1 MDLTSPALGWQ
12 AVVESL
18 GLAPHPEGGFY
29 RELFRDGDLEN
40 RGAAT
45 GIHFLLPRG
54 VVSHWHRVDAV
65 EIWLWHAGAPLALEM
80 AAPDAAAVAYPLGPD
95 VGPNL
100 GPNLGQ
106 GQALQRI
113 VPKDH
118 WQRAWSTG
126 DWTLVSCIVAPAFL
140 FSGFEM
146 APPGWNPP
154 G

>member
-1 MDLTSPALGWQ
+1 MGLDLSRPGLDAQ
-12 AVVESL
+12 AVIDGL
-18 GLAPHPEGGFY
+18 GLQPHPEGGFY
-29 RELFRDGDLEN
+29 REIYRDGDLAQ

-45 GIHFLLPRG
+45 GIYFLLPRG
-54 VVSHWHRVDAV
+54 AVSHWHRVDAV
-65 EIWLWHAGAPLALEM
+65 EIWLWHAGAGLSLEM
-80 AAPDAAAVAYPLGPD
+80 APPGQRGAVHLLGPKLD
-95 VGPNL
+95 
-100 GPNLGQ
+100 Q
-106 GQALQRI
+106 GEALQRS

-118 WQRAWSTG
+118 WQRAESLG

>member
-1 MDLTSPALGWQ
+1 MNLSRPGLGWQ
-12 AVVESL
+12 AVVEHL

-40 RGAAT
+40 RGAAS
-45 GIHFLLPRG
+45 GIYFLLPRG

-65 EIWLWHAGAPLALEM
+65 ELWLWHAGAPLALEI
-80 AAPDAAAVAYPLGPD
+80 ATPDGPAVAYPLGP
-95 VGPNL
+95 NL
-100 GPNLGQ
+100 GEA
-106 GQALQRI
+106 QALQRI

-118 WQRAWSTG
+118 WQRAGSAG
-126 DWTLVSCIVAPAFL
+126 DWTLVSCVVAPAFL